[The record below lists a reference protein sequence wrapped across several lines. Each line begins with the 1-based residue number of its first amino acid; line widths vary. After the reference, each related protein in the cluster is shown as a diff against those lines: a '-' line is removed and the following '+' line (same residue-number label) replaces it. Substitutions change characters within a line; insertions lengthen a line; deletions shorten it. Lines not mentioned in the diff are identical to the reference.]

1 MIRDSMILQR
11 YLEKHAL
18 HPSLLDPLLFSSIE
32 TIVVIPALMEDHL
45 ESCLL
50 SLAENEDIDFSKL
63 AVICLLNY
71 KANYAEERHVQN
83 FYESQLKA
91 LTALQSTL
99 PFTLGILGP
108 MELKGKN
115 AGVGMARKILM
126 DEAIRI
132 FCYWNKSNGIIINL
146 DGDCLVSR
154 HYLFKIKGYFNNE
167 NAKPAVSIGFKHR
180 FDGLSSAEKEAGK
193 IYEFHL
199 NDYVRKQKKYEY
211 EFAFHTLGS
220 CFAVQAEAY
229 CRQGGMNQK
238 QAGED
243 FYFLHKFSRLDLLGE
258 IDEALVYPL
267 ARVSDR
273 VPFGTGRAV
282 SQIVNGKVW
291 TSYNEEAIKVFVQLG
306 QDIDSLYE
314 ADDERYAEFLS
325 KLNVPLQKFLENAQ
339 LDQVFN
345 ENRRN
350 TADILSFK
358 KRMKRYFSPFLLM
371 KWLHFA
377 RENGFPDEEIGLF
390 MI

>member
-11 YLEKHAL
+11 YLEKQAL
-18 HPSLLDPLLFSSIE
+18 HPPLLDPLLFSSIE

-50 SLAENEDIDFSKL
+50 SIAKNENIDFSKL

-71 KANYAEERHVQN
+71 KEHYAEERLVQD

-91 LTALQSTL
+91 LNTLESALPYTL
-99 PFTLGILGP
+99 SILGP

-126 DEAIRI
+126 DEAIQI
-132 FCYWNKSNGIIINL
+132 FCYWKKSNGIIINL
-146 DGDCLVSR
+146 DGDCLVSS
-154 HYLFKIKGYFNNE
+154 HYLSKIRDYYNYE
-167 NAKPAVSIGFKHR
+167 NAKPTVSIGFKHR
-180 FDGLSSAEKEAGK
+180 FDGLSTTEEEAGR

-199 NDYVRKQKKYEY
+199 NEYIRKQKKYGY
-211 EFAFHTLGS
+211 AFAFHTLGS

-243 FYFLHKFSRLDLLGE
+243 FYFLHKFSLLDLLGE

-282 SQIVNGKVW
+282 GQIVNGKVW
-291 TSYNEEAIKVFVQLG
+291 TSYNEEAIKLFVHLS
-306 QDIDSLYE
+306 QDIDSYYE
-314 ADDERYAEFLS
+314 ANDGRFSEFMDRLES
-325 KLNVPLQKFLENAQ
+325 PLRIFLENAQ
-339 LDQVFN
+339 LDQALK
-345 ENRRN
+345 ENRQN
-350 TADILSFK
+350 TADFTSFK

-377 RENGFPDEEIGLF
+377 RENGFPDEEIGIF